1 MYGSRFCLSTPQ
13 GPANKYISLRDRR
26 SRRGD
31 TIFGAKF
38 SIRLF
43 RYYIKFLNKE
53 NMHTYSY
60 GVLLYSDGRMP
71 PLVALFADLYQF
83 CTSYVKSNNDLCS
96 ADVLTI
102 ARNTRRF
109 RVNSPQYQ
117 LAPESTRA
125 PLVNSH
131 PRTLTNSHPDQ
142 HVRLPRRGPWQCWP
156 VLVSGGQTR
165 AWLKSH
171 SPKLSDSLHGRDL
184 FLIFPNPLLK
194 AIPIKYIV
202 DRLKLC
208 SFFV

>member
-1 MYGSRFCLSTPQ
+1 MEGGVQAQ

-71 PLVALFADLYQF
+71 PLVALFADLGLYQF
-83 CTSYVKSNNDLCS
+83 CTRYVKSNNDLCS

-102 ARNTRRF
+102 ARNTRQ
-109 RVNSPQYQ
+109 VNTSAEHRSLLLVSCPPFSTYGLGVRYICS
-117 LAPESTRA
+117 LAPVGPSSLKFLPGVGLGGGVKFRISFWRGGGSRQ
-125 PLVNSH
+125 PGNPSGY
-131 PRTLTNSHPDQ
+131 TLGT
-142 HVRLPRRGPWQCWP
+142 
-156 VLVSGGQTR
+156 
-165 AWLKSH
+165 
-171 SPKLSDSLHGRDL
+171 
-184 FLIFPNPLLK
+184 
-194 AIPIKYIV
+194 
-202 DRLKLC
+202 
-208 SFFV
+208 

>member
-1 MYGSRFCLSTPQ
+1 MGPIPQ

-83 CTSYVKSNNDLCS
+83 CTRYDKSNNDLCS

-102 ARNTRRF
+102 ARNTRQ
-109 RVNSPQYQ
+109 VNTSAEHRSLLLVSCPPFSTYGLGVRYICS
-117 LAPESTRA
+117 LAPV
-125 PLVNSH
+125 PN
-131 PRTLTNSHPDQ
+131 P
-142 HVRLPRRGPWQCWP
+142 
-156 VLVSGGQTR
+156 
-165 AWLKSH
+165 
-171 SPKLSDSLHGRDL
+171 SLHNILLLLLVLHYSTLVILDL
-184 FLIFPNPLLK
+184 DLV
-194 AIPIKYIV
+194 IV
-202 DRLKLC
+202 THK
-208 SFFV
+208 S

>member
-1 MYGSRFCLSTPQ
+1 MFEPHSKSKDSKLLSE
-13 GPANKYISLRDRR
+13 KMSLAL
-26 SRRGD
+26 
-31 TIFGAKF
+31 IE
-38 SIRLF
+38 SIVNNLP
-43 RYYIKFLNKE
+43 K
-53 NMHTYSY
+53 
-60 GVLLYSDGRMP
+60 
-71 PLVALFADLYQF
+71 LV
-83 CTSYVKSNNDLCS
+83 KNG
-96 ADVLTI
+96 
-102 ARNTRRF
+102 
-109 RVNSPQYQ
+109 
-117 LAPESTRA
+117 STRT

-142 HVRLPRRGPWQCWP
+142 HVRLPRRGPWQCPWQCWP

-208 SFFV
+208 SFLF

>member
-1 MYGSRFCLSTPQ
+1 MKGAQVSGNLTTESRSIQSGQ
-13 GPANKYISLRDRR
+13 GKSMWLFPLRFVKLKPCIRPV
-26 SRRGD
+26 SVNAPVYETFQLVYETSD
-31 TIFGAKF
+31 TK
-38 SIRLF
+38 RLV
-43 RYYIKFLNKE
+43 YE
-53 NMHTYSY
+53 
-60 GVLLYSDGRMP
+60 
-71 PLVALFADLYQF
+71 
-83 CTSYVKSNNDLCS
+83 TSG
-96 ADVLTI
+96 I
-102 ARNTRRF
+102 
-109 RVNSPQYQ
+109 RVNPHPTGQ
-117 LAPESTRA
+117 LAP
-125 PLVNSH
+125 SH